1 MTKTEILSNL
11 GIGSGINTTELIKA
25 LVDADTAPQKENL
38 DNLEEKTKDKISTFG
53 ILKSNLLD
61 FKNILKDIESQQ
73 EYGFV
78 GNSSDTTV
86 ATLTASG
93 SKAGSDINS
102 SLTVTTLASRH
113 TLTGPSL
120 ASPSSTVGQR
130 NITINFGTWSADP
143 TAGGGQSFTSNGQ
156 SQISVSATASTTL
169 TDLRDAI
176 NNAATDSDN
185 DGTKDVLASIIYDG
199 SNYML
204 MLKSESGASNEM
216 KVTDSHSTPA
226 YAYDTT
232 DGAQLT
238 QRVAGVNSAFT
249 VDGISMSRTSN
260 SVDDLFDGFTLD
272 LKKTTSSAVRISS
285 SVDLDGVSDL
295 LTGYVDTY
303 NQVMLNLTAMGAN
316 DPVDPENDGVLIGDS
331 TLREIK
337 SELREMSS
345 TAIKGY
351 EGGPYY
357 LSYLGVST
365 NRDGTLAFNKGQME
379 TQFKSKPETVRAF
392 FTNNYATSNSN
403 ITIAAFDF
411 TNTKPGTYAFA
422 TDGSSTHTI
431 GGVSATKSGDNYSVT
446 SGDPQGLTI
455 AVANGSGVTS
465 GTIYYGKSFINQV
478 VDKLDNYLSFNSI
491 LDQRVDNLNDTLSTV
506 AEKRSSL
513 ESRIESITQRYARQ
527 YSAMESTIASFQ
539 ETGNMLTAMLEKKD

>member
-11 GIGSGINTTELIKA
+11 GVGSGINTTELIKA

-272 LKKTTSSAVRISS
+272 LKKTSSSAVRISS

-316 DPVDPENDGVLIGDS
+316 DPVDPENDGALIGDS
-331 TLREIK
+331 TLREIR

-365 NRDGTLAFNKGQME
+365 NRDGTLAFDKGQME

-411 TNTKPGTYAFA
+411 TNTKPGSYAFA

-513 ESRIESITQRYARQ
+513 EARIESITQRYARQ

>member
-73 EYGFV
+73 EYGFI

-365 NRDGTLAFNKGQME
+365 NRDGTLAFDKGQME

-403 ITIAAFDF
+403 ITSAAFDF

-513 ESRIESITQRYARQ
+513 EARIESITQRYARQ

>member
-143 TAGGGQSFTSNGQ
+143 TEGGGQNFTSNGQ

-316 DPVDPENDGVLIGDS
+316 DPVDPENDGALIGDS
-331 TLREIK
+331 TLREIR

-365 NRDGTLAFNKGQME
+365 NRDGTLAFDKGQME

-513 ESRIESITQRYARQ
+513 EARIESITQRYARQ

>member
-216 KVTDSHSTPA
+216 KVTDSHATPA

-316 DPVDPENDGVLIGDS
+316 DPVNPENDGVLIGDS
-331 TLREIK
+331 TLREIR

-365 NRDGTLAFNKGQME
+365 NRDGTLAFDKGQME

-513 ESRIESITQRYARQ
+513 EARIESITQRYARQ

>member
-204 MLKSESGASNEM
+204 MLKSESGAINEM

-316 DPVDPENDGVLIGDS
+316 DPVDPENDGALIGDS
-331 TLREIK
+331 TLREIR

-365 NRDGTLAFNKGQME
+365 NRDGTLAFDKGQME

-513 ESRIESITQRYARQ
+513 EARIESITQRYARQ

>member
-272 LKKTTSSAVRISS
+272 LKKTSSSAVRISS

-365 NRDGTLAFNKGQME
+365 NRDGTLAFDKGQME

-403 ITIAAFDF
+403 ITISAFDF
-411 TNTKPGTYAFA
+411 TNTKPGSYAFA

-513 ESRIESITQRYARQ
+513 EARIESITQRYARQ

>member
-204 MLKSESGASNEM
+204 MLKSESGAINEM

-238 QRVAGVNSAFT
+238 QRVAGLNSAFT

-316 DPVDPENDGVLIGDS
+316 DPVDPENDGALIGDS
-331 TLREIK
+331 TLREIR

-365 NRDGTLAFNKGQME
+365 NRDGTLAFDKGQME

-403 ITIAAFDF
+403 ITISAFDF

-431 GGVSATKSGDNYSVT
+431 GGVSATKSGDTYSVT

-513 ESRIESITQRYARQ
+513 EARIESITQRYARQ

>member
-1 MTKTEILSNL
+1 
-11 GIGSGINTTELIKA
+11 
-25 LVDADTAPQKENL
+25 
-38 DNLEEKTKDKISTFG
+38 
-53 ILKSNLLD
+53 
-61 FKNILKDIESQQ
+61 
-73 EYGFV
+73 
-78 GNSSDTTV
+78 
-86 ATLTASG
+86 
-93 SKAGSDINS
+93 
-102 SLTVTTLASRH
+102 
-113 TLTGPSL
+113 
-120 ASPSSTVGQR
+120 
-130 NITINFGTWSADP
+130 
-143 TAGGGQSFTSNGQ
+143 
-156 SQISVSATASTTL
+156 
-169 TDLRDAI
+169 
-176 NNAATDSDN
+176 
-185 DGTKDVLASIIYDG
+185 
-199 SNYML
+199 

-216 KVTDSHSTPA
+216 KVTDSHATPA

-272 LKKTTSSAVRISS
+272 LKKTSSSAVRISS
-285 SVDLDGVSDL
+285 SVDLEGVSAL
-295 LTGYVDTY
+295 LSGYVDTY
-303 NQVMLNLTAMGAN
+303 NQVILNLTAMGAN
-316 DPVDPENDGVLIGDS
+316 DPVNPENDGVLIGDS
-331 TLREIK
+331 TLREIR

-365 NRDGTLAFNKGQME
+365 NRDGTLAFDKGQME

-403 ITIAAFDF
+403 ITISAFDF

-506 AEKRSSL
+506 AEKRSAL
-513 ESRIESITQRYARQ
+513 EVRIESITQRYARQ

>member
-73 EYGFV
+73 EYGFI

-216 KVTDSHSTPA
+216 KVTDSHATPA

-316 DPVDPENDGVLIGDS
+316 DPVDPENDGALIGDS
-331 TLREIK
+331 TLREIR

-365 NRDGTLAFNKGQME
+365 NRDGTLAFDKGQME

-513 ESRIESITQRYARQ
+513 EARIESITQRYARQ

>member
-73 EYGFV
+73 EYGFI

-130 NITINFGTWSADP
+130 NVTINFGTWSADP

-216 KVTDSHSTPA
+216 KVTDSHATPA

-272 LKKTTSSAVRISS
+272 LKKTSSSAVRISS
-285 SVDLDGVSDL
+285 SVDLEGVSAL
-295 LTGYVDTY
+295 LSGYVDTY
-303 NQVMLNLTAMGAN
+303 NQVILNLTAMGAN
-316 DPVDPENDGVLIGDS
+316 DPVNPENDGVLIGDS
-331 TLREIK
+331 TLREIR

-365 NRDGTLAFNKGQME
+365 NRDGTLAFDKGQME

-403 ITIAAFDF
+403 ITISAFDF

-431 GGVSATKSGDNYSVT
+431 GGVSATKSGDTYSVT

-478 VDKLDNYLSFNSI
+478 VDKLDNYLSFDSI
-491 LDQRVDNLNDTLSTV
+491 LDQRVQNLNDTLSTV
-506 AEKRSSL
+506 AEKRSAL
-513 ESRIESITQRYARQ
+513 EVRIESITQRYARQ

>member
-73 EYGFV
+73 EYGFI
-78 GNSSDTTV
+78 GNSSDATV

-93 SKAGSDINS
+93 TKAGSDINS
-102 SLTVTTLASRH
+102 SLTVTTLASSH
-113 TLTGPSL
+113 TLTGPTL

-143 TAGGGQSFTSNGQ
+143 TASGGQSFTSNGQ

-169 TDLRDAI
+169 SDLRDAI
-176 NNAATDSDN
+176 NNAATDSDS

-216 KVTDSHSTPA
+216 KVTDSHATPA

-272 LKKTTSSAVRISS
+272 LKKTSSSAVRISS

-295 LTGYVDTY
+295 LSGYVETY

-316 DPVDPENDGVLIGDS
+316 DPVDAENDGALIGDS

-357 LSYLGVST
+357 QSYLGVST
-365 NRDGTLAFNKGQME
+365 NRDGTLAFDKKKME

-392 FTNNYATSNSN
+392 FANNYATSNSN
-403 ITIAAFDF
+403 ITINSFDF
-411 TNTKPGTYAFA
+411 KNTKPGSYAFS
-422 TDGSSTHTI
+422 TDGSTHTI
-431 GGVSATKSGDNYSVT
+431 GGVSATKSGDNYSVA

-455 AVANGSGVTS
+455 SVANGSGVTS

-478 VDKLDNYLSFNSI
+478 VEKLDNYLSFNSI
-491 LDQRVDNLNDTLSTV
+491 LDQRVENLNDTLSTV
-506 AEKRSSL
+506 AEKRSAL
-513 ESRIESITQRYARQ
+513 EVRIESITQRYARQ

-539 ETGNMLTAMLEKKD
+539 ETGNMLTAMLEEKD

>member
-73 EYGFV
+73 EYGFI

-260 SVDDLFDGFTLD
+260 SIDDLFDGFTLD

-316 DPVDPENDGVLIGDS
+316 DPVDPENDGALIGDS
-331 TLREIK
+331 TLREIR

-365 NRDGTLAFNKGQME
+365 NRDGTLAFDKGQME

-403 ITIAAFDF
+403 ITISAFDF

-513 ESRIESITQRYARQ
+513 EARIESITQRYARQ

>member
-73 EYGFV
+73 EYGFI

-316 DPVDPENDGVLIGDS
+316 DPVDPENDGALIGDS
-331 TLREIK
+331 TLREIR

-365 NRDGTLAFNKGQME
+365 NRDGTLAFDKGQME

-403 ITIAAFDF
+403 ITISAFDF

-513 ESRIESITQRYARQ
+513 EGRIESITQRYARQ

>member
-143 TAGGGQSFTSNGQ
+143 TAGRGQSFTSNGQ

-316 DPVDPENDGVLIGDS
+316 DPVNPENDGVLIGDS
-331 TLREIK
+331 TLREIR

-365 NRDGTLAFNKGQME
+365 NRDGTLAFDKGQME

-403 ITIAAFDF
+403 ITISAFDF

-513 ESRIESITQRYARQ
+513 EARIESITQRYARQ

>member
-73 EYGFV
+73 EYGFI

-316 DPVDPENDGVLIGDS
+316 DPVDPENDGALIGDS
-331 TLREIK
+331 TLREIR

-365 NRDGTLAFNKGQME
+365 NRDGTLAFDKGQME

-403 ITIAAFDF
+403 ITISAFDF

-513 ESRIESITQRYARQ
+513 EARIESITQRYARQ

>member
-316 DPVDPENDGVLIGDS
+316 DPVDPENDGALIGDS
-331 TLREIK
+331 TLREIR

-365 NRDGTLAFNKGQME
+365 NRDGTLAFDKGQME

-513 ESRIESITQRYARQ
+513 ETRIESITQRYARQ

>member
-73 EYGFV
+73 EYGFI

-331 TLREIK
+331 TLREIR

-365 NRDGTLAFNKGQME
+365 NRDGTLAFDKGQME

-513 ESRIESITQRYARQ
+513 EARIESITQRYARQ

>member
-204 MLKSESGASNEM
+204 MLKSESGAINEM

-316 DPVDPENDGVLIGDS
+316 DPVDPENDGALIGDS
-331 TLREIK
+331 TLREIR

-365 NRDGTLAFNKGQME
+365 NRDGTLAFDKGQME

-403 ITIAAFDF
+403 ITISAFDF
-411 TNTKPGTYAFA
+411 TNTKPGSYAFA

>member
-73 EYGFV
+73 EYGFI

-331 TLREIK
+331 TLREIR

-365 NRDGTLAFNKGQME
+365 NRDGTLAFDKGQME

-403 ITIAAFDF
+403 ITISAFDF

-513 ESRIESITQRYARQ
+513 EARIESITQRYARQ

>member
-204 MLKSESGASNEM
+204 MLKSESGAINEM

-331 TLREIK
+331 TLREIR

-365 NRDGTLAFNKGQME
+365 NRDGTLAFDKGQME

-403 ITIAAFDF
+403 ITISAFDF
-411 TNTKPGTYAFA
+411 TNTKPGSYAFA

-506 AEKRSSL
+506 AEKRSAL
-513 ESRIESITQRYARQ
+513 EVRIESITQRYARQ

>member
-73 EYGFV
+73 EYGFI

-260 SVDDLFDGFTLD
+260 SIDDLFDGFTLD

-513 ESRIESITQRYARQ
+513 EARIESITQRYARQ

>member
-11 GIGSGINTTELIKA
+11 GVGSGINTTELIKA

-216 KVTDSHSTPA
+216 KVTDSHATPA

-272 LKKTTSSAVRISS
+272 LKKTSSSAVRISS

-316 DPVDPENDGVLIGDS
+316 DPVDPENDGALIGDS
-331 TLREIK
+331 TLREIR

-365 NRDGTLAFNKGQME
+365 NRDGTLAFDKGQME

-411 TNTKPGTYAFA
+411 TNTKPGSYAFA

-506 AEKRSSL
+506 AEKRSAL
-513 ESRIESITQRYARQ
+513 EARIESITQRYARQ

>member
-78 GNSSDTTV
+78 GNSSDATV

-102 SLTVTTLASRH
+102 SLTVTTLASSH
-113 TLTGPSL
+113 TLTGPTL

-143 TAGGGQSFTSNGQ
+143 TASGGQSFTSNGQ
-156 SQISVSATASTTL
+156 SQISVAATSSTTL

-176 NNAATDSDN
+176 NSAATDSDN
-185 DGTKDVLASIIYDG
+185 DGTKDVVASIIYDG

-249 VDGISMSRTSN
+249 VDGISMTRSSN
-260 SVDDLFDGFTLD
+260 NVDDLFTGFTLD
-272 LKKTTSSAVRISS
+272 LKKTSGSPITISS
-285 SVDLDGVSDL
+285 TVDLNGVTDL
-295 LTGYVDTY
+295 LTGYVETY
-303 NQVMLNLTAMGAN
+303 NQLMGNLTAMGSN
-316 DPVDPENDGVLIGDS
+316 DPIDNENDGALIGDS
-331 TLREIK
+331 TLREIR

-351 EGGPYY
+351 EGGPY
-357 LSYLGVST
+357 
-365 NRDGTLAFNKGQME
+365 
-379 TQFKSKPETVRAF
+379 
-392 FTNNYATSNSN
+392 
-403 ITIAAFDF
+403 
-411 TNTKPGTYAFA
+411 
-422 TDGSSTHTI
+422 
-431 GGVSATKSGDNYSVT
+431 
-446 SGDPQGLTI
+446 
-455 AVANGSGVTS
+455 
-465 GTIYYGKSFINQV
+465 
-478 VDKLDNYLSFNSI
+478 
-491 LDQRVDNLNDTLSTV
+491 
-506 AEKRSSL
+506 
-513 ESRIESITQRYARQ
+513 
-527 YSAMESTIASFQ
+527 
-539 ETGNMLTAMLEKKD
+539 

>member
-316 DPVDPENDGVLIGDS
+316 DPVDPENDGALIGDS
-331 TLREIK
+331 TLREIR

-365 NRDGTLAFNKGQME
+365 NRDGTLAFDKGQME

-392 FTNNYATSNSN
+392 FTNNYATSNPN
-403 ITIAAFDF
+403 ITISAFDF
-411 TNTKPGTYAFA
+411 TNTKPGSYAFA

-491 LDQRVDNLNDTLSTV
+491 LDQRVDNLNDTLATV

>member
-316 DPVDPENDGVLIGDS
+316 DPVDPENDGALIGDS
-331 TLREIK
+331 TLREIR

-365 NRDGTLAFNKGQME
+365 NRDGTLAFDKGQME

>member
-316 DPVDPENDGVLIGDS
+316 DPVDPENDGALIGDS

-365 NRDGTLAFNKGQME
+365 NRDGTLAFDKGQME

-403 ITIAAFDF
+403 ITISAFDF
-411 TNTKPGTYAFA
+411 TNTKPGSYAFA

>member
-73 EYGFV
+73 EYGFI

-316 DPVDPENDGVLIGDS
+316 DPVDPENDGALIGDS

-365 NRDGTLAFNKGQME
+365 NRDGTLAFDKGQME

-403 ITIAAFDF
+403 ITISAFDF
-411 TNTKPGTYAFA
+411 TNTKPGSYAFA

-513 ESRIESITQRYARQ
+513 EARIESITQRYARQ

>member
-216 KVTDSHSTPA
+216 KVTDSHATPA

-316 DPVDPENDGVLIGDS
+316 DPVDPENDGALIGDS
-331 TLREIK
+331 TLREIR

-365 NRDGTLAFNKGQME
+365 NRDGTLAFDKGQME

>member
-11 GIGSGINTTELIKA
+11 GIGSGINTNELIKA

-143 TAGGGQSFTSNGQ
+143 TAGGGQRFTSNGQ

-185 DGTKDVLASIIYDG
+185 DGTKDFLASIIYDG

-216 KVTDSHSTPA
+216 KVTDSHSPPA
-226 YAYDTT
+226 SAYDTT

-238 QRVAGVNSAFT
+238 QRVAGINSAFT

-316 DPVDPENDGVLIGDS
+316 DPVDPENDGALIGDS
-331 TLREIK
+331 TLREIR

-365 NRDGTLAFNKGQME
+365 NRDGTLAFDKGQME

-513 ESRIESITQRYARQ
+513 EARIESITQRYARQ